1 MKPDTAEMVFWTE
14 SEEDTFYLGEKL
26 GRELAGDELVLISGE
41 LGSGKTVFVKG
52 LASGLGVKDVS
63 LVCSPSFTLVN
74 VYEGNFPLFHVDL
87 YRLEEPDEI
96 TDLGL
101 EDYLGQG
108 VVAVEWA
115 ERLPGEL
122 LWCRTVR
129 VVIKVEDQDRRK
141 ILIRGLE
148 GINSLKAED
157 DPVLP
162 TRIFEKL
169 NKNPID

>member
-1 MKPDTAEMVFWTE
+1 MVFWTE
-14 SEEDTFYLGEKL
+14 SEEDTFHLGEKL
-26 GRELAGDELVLISGE
+26 GRGLAGDELILISGE

-74 VYEGNFPLFHVDL
+74 VYEGKFPLFHIDL

-122 LWCRTVR
+122 SGCRTIR

-157 DPVLP
+157 DPVLQ
-162 TRIFEKL
+162 TRTFEKL

>member
-26 GRELAGDELVLISGE
+26 GRRLAGDELILISGE

-74 VYEGNFPLFHVDL
+74 VYEGKFPLFHVDL

-122 LWCRTVR
+122 SGCRTIR
-129 VVIKVEDQDRRK
+129 VVIKVKDQDRRK

-157 DPVLP
+157 DPVL
-162 TRIFEKL
+162 
-169 NKNPID
+169 